1 MCASIL
7 IPERESSVEET
18 LDPILAA
25 THDRW
30 TAEADKALG
39 PVMDADATFFQRWVA
54 TRYLSEEFAERLQLE
69 QQLIDELHP
78 FLCPEAEERLS
89 AQADRVRQLRQDLS
103 RVAHRLGT
111 VPEMIRVARAL
122 MDALRLWYAEIEFAI
137 GRVHLADLSPTAA
150 RLLEQWER
158 GTLAES
164 CPVW

>member
-7 IPERESSVEET
+7 IPEPETSVEGT

-30 TAEADKALG
+30 MAEADKALG
-39 PVMDADATFFQRWVA
+39 PVMDSDATFSQRWVA
-54 TRYLSEEFAERLQLE
+54 ARYLSEEFAERLQLE
-69 QQLIDELHP
+69 QQLIDELPP
-78 FLCPEAEERLS
+78 FLCPEAQERLS
-89 AQADRVRQLRQDLS
+89 AQAARVRQLRQDLS
-103 RVAHRLGT
+103 GVVHRLGT

-137 GRVHLADLSPTAA
+137 GRVHLADVSPTAA
-150 RLLEQWER
+150 RLLQQWER